1 MSGKNAKSE
10 NIVDCFRIDIIMNNL
25 RNAVNRNILNDE
37 DYEEVE
43 WLLKLV
49 IKSNEFFKT
58 TGEVDNLLANICGF
72 RHNTKSTG
80 RDRIVDWYFRELE
93 NLEYKEKL
101 WILKKIAKYSFI
113 NIPQDYKGW
122 KNILIKRGR

>member
-1 MSGKNAKSE
+1 MSGKKVKSE
-10 NIVDCFRIDIIMNNL
+10 NIVDYFRIDIIMNNL
-25 RNAVNRNILNDE
+25 RNAVNKNTLSNE
-37 DYEEVE
+37 DYEEVA

-49 IKSNEFFKT
+49 LKSNEFFKT

-93 NLEYKEKL
+93 QLEYQEKL
-101 WILKKIAKYSFI
+101 FILKKIAKYSFV

>member
-1 MSGKNAKSE
+1 MSGKNIKNE

-25 RNAVNRNILNDE
+25 RNAVNRNVLSNE
-37 DYEEVE
+37 DYEEVT

-49 IKSNEFFKT
+49 LKSNEFFKT

-72 RHNTKSTG
+72 KHNTRSTG
-80 RDRIVDWYFRELE
+80 RDRIVDWYFRKLE
-93 NLEYKEKL
+93 KLEYEEKL
-101 WILKKIAKYSFI
+101 LILKKISKYSFI